1 MSSNLINVI
10 ACDQYYFYISNVW
23 EINIW
28 IDSVFFFLLL
38 LIFTRI
44 ILNMNIIVTIIFSL
58 VDTLILFY
66 TNST

>member
-28 IDSVFFFLLL
+28 IDSVFFFTV
-38 LIFTRI
+38 IDFYKNYFKYEYYSNNNFFI
-44 ILNMNIIVTIIFSL
+44 SWHFNFIL
-58 VDTLILFY
+58 Y
-66 TNST
+66 